1 MTYNEHFIAD
11 LLKAVHEAKTDEGL
25 VQATL
30 DLVKTADAATEA
42 VEKVKIRLRQIAT
55 ERAEGQPGTVTLHG
69 PTYGTGTIV
78 VTIPKPSLRFTG
90 DRDALR
96 DALGDRYDTYFREK
110 VVVSLAPEF
119 RALVEATEDVS
130 ARVLL
135 TGAVA
140 EADLPPRVSFRPTE

>member
-55 ERAEGQPGTVTLHG
+55 ERAEGQSGTVTIYG
-69 PTYGTGTIV
+69 PPYGGTIA

-96 DALGDRYDTYFREK
+96 EALGDRYDTYFREK

>member
-25 VQATL
+25 VRATL

-42 VEKVKIRLRQIAT
+42 VEKAKIRLRQIAT
-55 ERAEGQPGTVTLHG
+55 ERAEGQPGTVTIYG
-69 PTYGTGTIV
+69 PAYGGTIT

-96 DALGDRYDTYFREK
+96 EALGDRYDTYFREK

>member
-25 VQATL
+25 VRATL

-42 VEKVKIRLRQIAT
+42 VEKAKIRLRQIAT
-55 ERAEGQPGTVTLHG
+55 ERAEGQPGTVTIYG
-69 PTYGTGTIV
+69 PVYGGTIV

-110 VVVSLAPEF
+110 VVVTPAPEF